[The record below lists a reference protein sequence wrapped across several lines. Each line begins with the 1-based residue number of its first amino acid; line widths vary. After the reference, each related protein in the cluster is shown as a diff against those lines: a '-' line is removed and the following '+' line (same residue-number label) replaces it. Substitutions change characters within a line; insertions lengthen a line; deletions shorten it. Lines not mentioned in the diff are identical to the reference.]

1 MTKNT
6 RATVST
12 EETRALATA
21 AVAGDTMARDQLARH
36 CLPRVRRTVV
46 MSYGYGPD
54 QDDLVQT
61 AMAKVFMRLDSYRGE
76 SSFFVW
82 ADRVTINV
90 VRDHYRRQK
99 WTWLPWFDDE
109 ALPDDGRPRVSPENE
124 VARAEILE
132 RLAEHFGKLK
142 PGQRLPL
149 VLHLVHGYTVA
160 EVAAIMDI
168 RLEATRKR
176 LLRGKKELVR
186 RVSMDPA
193 CRRVLVEG
201 E

>member
-6 RATVST
+6 RATVSA

-21 AVAGDTMARDQLARH
+21 AVSGDDMARDQLARL
-36 CLPRVRRTVV
+36 CLPRVRRTVM

-90 VRDHYRRQK
+90 VRDNYRRQR

-109 ALPDDGRPRVSPENE
+109 APPDDGRPNPSPESE

-132 RLAEHFGKLK
+132 RLADHFGKLK

-168 RLEATRKR
+168 KLEATRKR
-176 LLRGKKELVR
+176 LLRGKRELVR
-186 RVSMDPA
+186 RVSKDPG

>member
-1 MTKNT
+1 M
-6 RATVST
+6 
-12 EETRALATA
+12 
-21 AVAGDTMARDQLARH
+21 
-36 CLPRVRRTVV
+36 

-61 AMAKVFMRLDSYRGE
+61 GTAKVFTHLNSYRGE

-82 ADRVTINV
+82 TDRVTINV
-90 VRDHYRRQK
+90 VRDHFRRQR
-99 WTWLPWFDDE
+99 WAWLPWFDDE
-109 ALPDDGRPRVSPENE
+109 PLPEDRRPAANPETE
-124 VARAEILE
+124 VARAELSG
-132 RLAEHFGKLK
+132 RLAEHFSCLK

-176 LLRGKKELVR
+176 LLRGKRELMR
-186 RVSMDPA
+186 RVGKDPS
-193 CRRVLVEG
+193 CRRALVEG

>member
-1 MTKNT
+1 MTNT
-6 RATVST
+6 RATVSA

-21 AVAGDTMARDQLARH
+21 AVAGDMMARDQLARH
-36 CLPRVRRTVV
+36 CLPRVRRTVM

-54 QDDLVQT
+54 QEDLVQT

-90 VRDHYRRQK
+90 IRDHYRRQR

-109 ALPDDGRPRVSPENE
+109 ALPDDGSPRVSPEGE

-132 RLAEHFGKLK
+132 RLAVHFGKLK

-160 EVAAIMDI
+160 EVAAIMGI

-186 RVSMDPA
+186 RVGKDPG